1 MPRLVYPF
9 SAIVGQENMKKAL
22 LLNAINPRIWGVLL
36 RGEKGTAKSIAVRAL
51 AQLLPQIK
59 VVSDCPFSCETERED
74 GLCDT
79 CAARV
84 AKGEK
89 LGVAWRQVSV
99 VDMPIGATEDRV
111 VGTLDIE
118 RAIKTGEKHFEP
130 GLLAAANRGILYIDE
145 VNLLD
150 DHLVD
155 VLLDAA
161 AMGMNFVEREGI
173 SFSHPAQFILVGT
186 MNPEEGELR
195 PQLQDR
201 FGLAVEVKGIQD
213 QEARAEVVRRRIAFE
228 RDPIAFAATYE
239 KEQEGIRQQVTEAK
253 KLLPAVQ
260 LSEEMLKLITQIC
273 IDFAVDGH
281 RADIV
286 IHKTATT
293 LAAYHER
300 TEVNE
305 EDVREAVELALL
317 HRRRRQPF
325 EEPELSQQQLEESIQ
340 RWRQNQENHPED
352 KQEQEE
358 EQDSPPTN
366 TPRHNDIND
375 SPEEE
380 EQDSPPTD
388 TPPHSDTND
397 SPEDGEKPQREQTF
411 EAEPPYKVRPLV
423 APVLDQIS
431 RSETGRRSKSRTSSK
446 TGRYVDSTIPR
457 GKTSDL
463 AFDATLRAAAPFQ
476 VQRREEMPGQN
487 TLLIKSHDLREKVR
501 ERKVGNLIVFIL
513 DASGSMAAE
522 ERMVA
527 TKGAVLSLLLDAY
540 QRRDRVGMVV
550 FRGEKAEL
558 VLPPTNSV
566 ELAQKYLNHL
576 PTGGRTPL
584 AHGLKLGLDTIKEYL
599 WRDKQA
605 LPLVV
610 LVSDGRG
617 NVSLNGS
624 DPIEEAKRIA
634 QEIRA
639 MNIRSIA
646 IDTEQGFV
654 TFRLVAQI
662 CTELGGTYL
671 RLEELKSA
679 PIASAVRGNLGYADE
694 RG

>member
-1 MPRLVYPF
+1 P
-9 SAIVGQENMKKAL
+9 K
-22 LLNAINPRIWGVLL
+22 IWGVLL
-36 RGEKGTAKSIAVRAL
+36 RGEKGTAKSMAVRAL
-51 AQLLPQIK
+51 AQLLPQIEG
-59 VVSDCPFSCETERED
+59 VSDCPFFCKSESED

-79 CAARV
+79 CAAR
-84 AKGEK
+84 AAQGEEFN
-89 LGVAWRQVSV
+89 LTMRQVPV
-99 VDMPIGATEDRV
+99 VEMPIGATEDRV
-111 VGTLDIE
+111 VGMLDIE
-118 RAIKTGEKHFEP
+118 RAIKTGEKHFEA

-161 AMGMNFVEREGI
+161 AMGVNCVEREGI
-173 SFSHPAQFILVGT
+173 SFSHPAQFIMVGT

-201 FGLAVEVKGIQD
+201 FGLAVEVKGMAD

-228 RDPIAFAATYE
+228 RDPAAFAAAYE
-239 KEQEGIRQQVTEAK
+239 KEQEEIRQQVLKAK

-293 LAAYHER
+293 LAAYHGR

-305 EDVREAVELALL
+305 EDVREAAELALL

-325 EEPELSQQQLEESIQ
+325 EQPELNQQQLEESIQ
-340 RWRQNQENHPED
+340 SWRQNQENQPED
-352 KQEQEE
+352 QQEQEE
-358 EQDSPPTN
+358 K
-366 TPRHNDIND
+366 
-375 SPEEE
+375 
-380 EQDSPPTD
+380 QDSPPTD
-388 TPPHSDTND
+388 TPPNNDNSD
-397 SPEDGEKPQREQTF
+397 SPDDGEEPQSEQTF
-411 EAEPPYKVRPLV
+411 EADPPYRIKPLA
-423 APVLDQIS
+423 APVLDQVS
-431 RSETGRRSKSRTSSK
+431 RSGTGRRSKSRTNSK
-446 TGRYVDSTIPR
+446 TGRYVESAIPR
-457 GKTSDL
+457 GKTTDL

-476 VQRREEMPGQN
+476 ARRREETPGQN
-487 TLLIKSHDLREKVR
+487 ALLIESYDLRLKVR
-501 ERKVGNLIVFIL
+501 EKKVGNLILFVL
-513 DASGSMAAE
+513 DASGSMAAV
-522 ERMVA
+522 ERMKA
-527 TKGAVLSLLLDAY
+527 TKGAVLSLLMDAY

-566 ELAQKYLNHL
+566 ELAKNHLTHL

-584 AHGLKLGLDTIKEYL
+584 ARGLNLGLDTIKEYL
-599 WRDKQA
+599 WRDKQV
-605 LPLVV
+605 LPLLV
-610 LVSDGRG
+610 LVSDGKG
-617 NVSLNGS
+617 NVSLNGG
-624 DPIEEAKRIA
+624 DPIEEARRIA

-639 MNIRSIA
+639 ANIRSIV

-654 TFRLVAQI
+654 TLGLVEQI
-662 CTELGGTYL
+662 STELGGTYI
-671 RLEELKSA
+671 RLEELKSE
-679 PIASAVRGNLGYADE
+679 PIISAVQGTLGYREE